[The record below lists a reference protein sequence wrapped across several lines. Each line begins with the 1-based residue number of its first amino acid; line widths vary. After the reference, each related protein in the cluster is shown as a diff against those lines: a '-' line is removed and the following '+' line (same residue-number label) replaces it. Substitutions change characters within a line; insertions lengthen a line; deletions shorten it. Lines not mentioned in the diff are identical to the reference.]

1 MTIVGEF
8 PTLPAVVT
16 GFVRHARSIPIRHA
30 FRHRVYQWL
39 VDLDDLPRLPWYLR
53 PFGGFDVRDHLGGD
67 GPTIK
72 AGVRRYL
79 AEQGIEYDGRIVML
93 SNARVLGHVFDP
105 ITVFWCIDSPYVVAE
120 VHNTYGERHTYLLT
134 PDADGNAET
143 AKKFYVSPFN
153 DVSGDYRLRFE
164 LDRSRVR
171 VQVSLSRGHHTVFG
185 ASFEGVPRPAT
196 RRAVLAAAVRMPLM
210 PQRVSALIRVH
221 GLYLWARRLP
231 VVKRKTRKTLRG
243 RAARMIVDRVLDRV
257 PVRAVY
263 PDGSVRGGG
272 GPDAPTLRIARPDA
286 MFERLAHNPKIG
298 LGEAYTAGDWT
309 AADGT
314 DLGEL
319 LTPFAAQLAQLVP
332 HWMLR
337 FRRLVEQRV
346 PDRLR
351 NTPNGAR
358 SNIRAHYD
366 LSNALFAA
374 FLDPGMS
381 YSSAMFESAGQT
393 LEDAQTRKV
402 ERILDLAG
410 VRRGSHVLE
419 IGIGWGTLAIA
430 AARRGAHVTGITLSS
445 EQLTL
450 ARERVADAG
459 LSDRVD
465 LRLQDYR
472 AVTGSYDA
480 IVSVEMIEAVGEEF
494 WPEYFGTL
502 DRLLAPG
509 GSVALQAI
517 LMDHDRMLATRNS
530 YSWIQKYIF
539 PGGLIPSR
547 TAIDETLARHT
558 KLVVQADHRF
568 GPDYAET
575 LRRWRRQFTANWPV
589 IRAQGFDES
598 FRRTWEFYLAYSE
611 AGFAS
616 GYLDVGQLLL
626 RRSGPRPV
634 SGRTPD
640 GRSG

>member
-16 GFVRHARSIPIRHA
+16 GFVRHGRSIPIRHA

-53 PFGGFDVRDHLGGD
+53 PLGGFDVRDHLGGH

-72 AGVRRYL
+72 AAVRRYL
-79 AEQGIEYDGRIVML
+79 ADHGIEYDGRIVML
-93 SNARVLGHVFDP
+93 SNARVLGHVFNP

-120 VHNTYGERHTYLLT
+120 VHNTYGERHSYLLR
-134 PDADGNAET
+134 PDADGTAET
-143 AKKFYVSPFN
+143 TKEFYVSPFN
-153 DVSGDYRLRFE
+153 DVSGGYQLRFE

-171 VQVSLSRGHHTVFG
+171 VQVSLSHGHRTMFG
-185 ASFEGVPRPAT
+185 ASFDGVPRPAT

-210 PQRVSALIRVH
+210 PQRVSALIRLH
-221 GLYLWARRLP
+221 GLWLWARGLP
-231 VVKRKTRKTLRG
+231 IVRRSTRKTLRG
-243 RAARMIVDRVLDRV
+243 RVARLIVDRVLDRV

-263 PDGSVRGGG
+263 PDGTVRGGG
-272 GPDAPTLRIARPDA
+272 GPDAPALRIVRPDS
-286 MFERLAHNPKIG
+286 MFERLAHSPKVG

-319 LTPFAAQLAQLVP
+319 LTPFAARVAELVP
-332 HWMLR
+332 PGLLR
-337 FRRLVEQRV
+337 FRRLVDETIPRRQ
-346 PDRLR
+346 R
-351 NTPNGAR
+351 NTVAGAR
-358 SNIRAHYD
+358 ENISAHYD

-381 YSSAMFESAGQT
+381 YSSALFESAEQS

-410 VRRGSHVLE
+410 VRPGSRVLE

-430 AARRGAHVTGITLSS
+430 AARRGAHVTGITLSR

-459 LSDRVD
+459 LSDLVD

-472 AVTGSYDA
+472 ALTGSYDA
-480 IVSVEMIEAVGEEF
+480 IVSVEMVEAVGAEF

-517 LMDHDRMLATRNS
+517 LMDHERMLATRDS

-558 KLVVQADHRF
+558 TLAVQADHRF

-575 LRRWRRQFTANWPV
+575 LRRWRRQFAANWPAV
-589 IRAQGFDES
+589 RAQGFDEN
-598 FRRTWEFYLAYSE
+598 FRRTWEYYLAYSE
-611 AGFAS
+611 AGFES

-626 RRSGPRPV
+626 SRPDPHPE

>member
-1 MTIVGEF
+1 MTVVGEI

-53 PFGGFDVRDHLGGD
+53 PLGGFDVRDHLGGD

-79 AEQGIEYDGRIVML
+79 ASQGIEYDGRIVML

-105 ITVFWCIDSPYVVAE
+105 ITVFWCLDSPYVVAE
-120 VHNTYGERHTYLLT
+120 VHNTYGERHAYLLT
-134 PDADGNAET
+134 PDADGTAET

-153 DVSGDYRLRFE
+153 DVSGDYQLQFE
-164 LDRSRVR
+164 LDPSRVR
-171 VQVSLSRGHHTVFG
+171 VQVRLTRGHRTVFG
-185 ASFEGVPRPAT
+185 ASFDGVPRPAT

-210 PQRVSALIRVH
+210 PQRVSALIRLH
-221 GLYLWARRLP
+221 GMWLWARRLP
-231 VVKRKTRKTLRG
+231 VVKRPSPG
-243 RAARMIVDRVLDRV
+243 ARARIARLIVNRVLKRV
-257 PVRAVY
+257 PVRTVY
-263 PDGSVRGGG
+263 PDGTVRGQGE
-272 GPDAPTLRIARPDA
+272 PVLRIIRPA
-286 MFERLAHNPKIG
+286 SLYERLAQNPKIG
-298 LGEAYTAGDWT
+298 LGEAYTAGDWE
-309 AADGT
+309 AGDGA

-319 LTPFAAQLAQLVP
+319 LTPFAARLTRLVP
-332 HWMLR
+332 RPLIR
-337 FRRLVEQRV
+337 FRGLVEQRV

-358 SNIRAHYD
+358 SNISAHYD

-381 YSSAMFESAGQT
+381 YSSAMFEST
-393 LEDAQTRKV
+393 EESLELAQTRKV
-402 ERILDLAG
+402 ERILDLAQVG
-410 VRRGSHVLE
+410 PGSRVLE

-430 AARRGAHVTGITLSS
+430 AARRGAHVTGITLSR

-472 AVTGSYDA
+472 SVNGSYDA
-480 IVSVEMIEAVGEEF
+480 IVSVEMVEAVGEEY

-517 LMDHDRMLATRNS
+517 LMDHDRMLATRHS
-530 YSWIQKYIF
+530 YSWINKYIF

-558 KLVVQADHRF
+558 DLVVQADHRF

-575 LRRWRRQFTANWPV
+575 LRRWRRQFAANWPAV
-589 IRAQGFDES
+589 RAQGFDES
-598 FRRTWEFYLAYSE
+598 FRRTWEYYLAYSE

-626 RRSGPRPV
+626 RRSDPRPE

-640 GRSG
+640 GRRE

>member
-39 VDLDDLPRLPWYLR
+39 VDLDDLPRPPWYLR
-53 PFGGFDVRDHLGGD
+53 PFGRFDVRDHLDGD

-72 AGVRRYL
+72 AAVRRYL
-79 AEQGIEYDGRIVML
+79 AGRGIEYDGRIVML

-105 ITVFWCIDSPYVVAE
+105 ITVYWCIDSPYVVAE

-143 AKKFYVSPFN
+143 AKEFYVSPFN

-171 VQVSLSRGHHTVFG
+171 VQVSLARGHHTVFG
-185 ASFEGVPRPAT
+185 ASFDGVPRPAT

-210 PQRVSALIRVH
+210 PQRVTALIRLH

-231 VVKRKTRKTLRG
+231 VVKRRSLRG
-243 RAARMIVDRVLDRV
+243 RVAKLIVDRVFDRV
-257 PVRAVY
+257 PVRTVY
-263 PDGSVRGGG
+263 PDGTIRGQGE
-272 GPDAPTLRIARPDA
+272 PVLRIIRPNSLY
-286 MFERLAHNPKIG
+286 ERLAQNPKIG
-298 LGEAYTAGDWT
+298 LGEAYTAGDWEPG
-309 AADGT
+309 DGT

-319 LTPFAAQLAQLVP
+319 LTPFAARLTKLVP
-332 HWMLR
+332 RPLLR
-337 FRRLVEQRV
+337 FRGLAEQRI

-351 NTPNGAR
+351 NTPKGAR
-358 SNIRAHYD
+358 SNISAHYD
-366 LSNALFAA
+366 LSNALFSA

-381 YSSAMFESAGQT
+381 YSSAIFESSEQS
-393 LEDAQTRKV
+393 LEEAQTRKV
-402 ERILDLAG
+402 ERILDLAQVG
-410 VRRGSHVLE
+410 PGSRVLE

-450 ARERVADAG
+450 ARKRVAEAG
-459 LSDRVD
+459 LSVD

-517 LMDHDRMLATRNS
+517 LMDHDRMLATRHS

-547 TAIDETLARHT
+547 TAIDESLARHT
-558 KLVVQADHRF
+558 ALVVQDDHRF

-575 LRRWRRQFTANWPV
+575 LRRWRRQFIANWSAV
-589 IRAQGFDES
+589 RAQGFDED

-626 RRSGPRPV
+626 RRSDPRPE

>member
-1 MTIVGEF
+1 VTIVGEI

-16 GFVRHARSIPIRHA
+16 GFVRHGRSIPIRHA

-53 PFGGFDVRDHLGGD
+53 PLGGFDVRVHLGGH

-79 AEQGIEYDGRIVML
+79 AGHGIEYDGRIVML
-93 SNARVLGHVFDP
+93 ANARVLGHVFDP
-105 ITVFWCIDSPYVVAE
+105 ITVFWCVDSPYVVAE
-120 VHNTYGERHTYLLT
+120 VHNTYGERHAYLLT
-134 PDADGNAET
+134 PDADGTAET

-153 DVSGDYRLRFE
+153 DVSGDYQLRFE
-164 LDRSRVR
+164 LDRTRVR
-171 VQVSLSRGHHTVFG
+171 VQVSLTRGHRTVFG
-185 ASFEGVPRPAT
+185 ASFDGVPRPAT

-210 PQRVSALIRVH
+210 PQRVSGLIRLH
-221 GLYLWARRLP
+221 GLWLWARRLP
-231 VVKRKTRKTLRG
+231 VVKRSTRRTLRG
-243 RAARMIVDRVLDRV
+243 RIARLIVDRVLDRV

-263 PDGSVRGGG
+263 PDGTVRGGG
-272 GPDAPTLRIARPDA
+272 GPDAPILRVIRPDSLY
-286 MFERLAHNPKIG
+286 ERLAQNPKIG
-298 LGEAYTAGDWT
+298 LGEAYTAGDWEPG
-309 AADGT
+309 DGT

-319 LTPFAAQLAQLVP
+319 LTPFAERLTKLVP
-332 HWMLR
+332 RPLVR
-337 FRRLVEQRV
+337 FRSLVDQQV

-358 SNIRAHYD
+358 SNISAHYD
-366 LSNALFAA
+366 LSNGLFAA
-374 FLDPGMS
+374 FLDRGMS
-381 YSSAMFESAGQT
+381 YSSAMFESAEES
-393 LEDAQTRKV
+393 LEEAQTRKV
-402 ERILDLAG
+402 EHILDLAG
-410 VRRGSHVLE
+410 VRRGSRVLE

-430 AARRGAHVTGITLSS
+430 AARRGARVTGITLSR

-517 LMDHDRMLATRNS
+517 LMDHDRMLATRHS

-558 KLVVQADHRF
+558 ALAVQADLRF

-575 LRRWRRQFTANWPV
+575 LRRWRRQFVASWPAV
-589 IRAQGFDES
+589 RAQGFDES

-626 RRSGPRPV
+626 RRSGPRRE